1 ILVDTT
7 IVAVALPVLRT
18 SLDTD
23 IGSVMWVHSSYL
35 LSYAVPLLIT
45 GRLGDRFG
53 QKQVYLIGLI
63 VFTLSSIWC
72 GFAGG
77 VAMLIVARVFQGLGA
92 ALMSPQTMAVI
103 TRVFPPER
111 RGQAMGMW
119 GAVAGA
125 ATLVGP
131 LLGGVLVGSLGWEW
145 IFFVNVPVGVVGF
158 FLVWFFVPVLP
169 RRSHRFDVI
178 GVVLSGTGMFL
189 LVFGIQEG
197 QRYGWGTISGIV
209 SVPLL
214 ITVGVFF
221 LGVFV
226 LWQARTRG
234 EPLVPLRLFKD
245 RNFSLANI
253 AIITVGGAVTSMTI
267 PLMLYL
273 QSVLGLSPMGAAVL
287 ASPMAVLSGVLAP
300 FVGRLVDRVHPR
312 YIAGPGLFLLS
323 SSMAWVGLALRPDIS
338 LWELLVPIALMGV
351 ASACVWSPL
360 SVSAAR
366 RVAGAGLRTLWV
378 TTRGLGDRE
387 LDDGRGRSGGRCLQH
402 HPPGR
407 CGVGQRDAGRGD
419 GGPVAGPRGEFR
431 GRAHRG
437 HRRPTVAGAL
447 AGRFLPCDGGGVVAA
462 RCGFGDRRGR
472 STVLRP
478 PRTHGWAAPATR
490 CRCFPGGHAGS
501 QQKDLTE
508 P

>member
-1 ILVDTT
+1 MSDEVRPWAALWALCLGFFMILVDTT

-77 VAMLIVARVFQGLGA
+77 VAMLIVARVLQGFGA

-178 GVVLSGTGMFL
+178 GVVLSGIGMFL

-360 SVSAAR
+360 SVSATR
-366 RVAGAGLRTLWV
+366 NLTMDVAGAGAGV
-378 TTRGLGDRE
+378 YNTTRQVGAVLGSAMLAAAMEARLQAHGVSSE
-387 LDDGRGRSGGRCLQH
+387 AGHTAGTVVQQLPEPLRDGFSR
-402 HPPGR
+402 
-407 CGVGQRDAGRGD
+407 AM
-419 GGPVAGPRGEFR
+419 GE
-431 GRAHRG
+431 
-437 HRRPTVAGAL
+437 AL
-447 AGRFLPCDGGGVVAA
+447 LLPAAALVIGVVAA
-462 RCGFGDRRGR
+462 LFFARPAHMGGPRR
-472 STVLRP
+472 RP
-478 PRTHGWAAPATR
+478 GADASRVVTQVPSR
-490 CRCFPGGHAGS
+490 
-501 QQKDLTE
+501 KI
-508 P
+508 

>member
-1 ILVDTT
+1 MSDEVRPWAALWALCLGFFMILVDTT
-7 IVAVALPVLRT
+7 IVAVALPALQT

-53 QKQVYLIGLI
+53 QKQVYLVGLV
-63 VFTLSSIWC
+63 VFTLASIWC
-72 GFAGG
+72 GVSGG
-77 VAMLIVARVFQGLGA
+77 VVMLIVARVFQGFGA

-103 TRVFPPER
+103 TRVFAPER

-131 LLGGVLVGSLGWEW
+131 LLGGVLVGTLGWEW

-158 FLVWFFVPVLP
+158 FLVWFFVPILP
-169 RRSHRFDVI
+169 RRSHRFDVL
-178 GVVLSGTGMFL
+178 GVVLSGIGMFL

-197 QRYGWGTISGIV
+197 QRYEWGTISGII

-214 ITVGVFF
+214 ITSGVVF
-221 LGVFV
+221 LGAFVF
-226 LWQARTRG
+226 WQARTRG
-234 EPLVPLRLFKD
+234 EPLVPLRLFRD
-245 RNFSLANI
+245 RNFSLANVG
-253 AIITVGGAVTSMTI
+253 IITVGCAVTSMTI

-287 ASPMAVLSGVLAP
+287 SSPMAVLSGVMAP

-312 YIAGPGLFLLS
+312 YIAGPGMFLLS
-323 SSMAWVGLALRPDIS
+323 ASMAWIGLAMRPDIP

-360 SVSAAR
+360 SVSATR
-366 RVAGAGLRTLWV
+366 NLTMDVAGAGSGV
-378 TTRGLGDRE
+378 YNTTRQVGAVLGSAMLAAAMETR
-387 LDDGRGRSGGRCLQH
+387 LRVH
-402 HPPGR
+402 
-407 CGVGQRDAGRGD
+407 GVDSE
-419 GGPVAGPRGEFR
+419 AGPS
-431 GRAHRG
+431 
-437 HRRPTVAGAL
+437 AGAAVQQL
-447 AGRFLPCDGGGVVAA
+447 PEPLRDGFSRAMGEALLLPAGVLVIGVVAVLFFA
-462 RCGFGDRRGR
+462 RPAHLGGVGARAEAGVSPAVRGMGR
-472 STVLRP
+472 KR
-478 PRTHGWAAPATR
+478 
-490 CRCFPGGHAGS
+490 
-501 QQKDLTE
+501 
-508 P
+508 